1 MCIRLLVVLMLC
13 VSISQ
18 HAIAADAA
26 IEQLPDKS
34 KQEVS
39 AAKPAEKSR
48 GRWLPI
54 PIFVTEPAFGYG
66 LGVALGYF
74 HPEKEKSETEAM
86 PSLQTLDSLGSGRS
100 GQKPPPTI
108 TGVAAGY
115 TNNGTWAA
123 GAAHSASWRNDTIRY
138 AGGLAYVN
146 VNSEFYVLDN
156 PFDFNL
162 EGAAFYQDLKY
173 RLGNSR
179 FFLGGKLLLL
189 QTESVFDRSIPDTSI
204 DLNEESSNNNGIAAA
219 LTFDGRDNVFTPNRG
234 RLMQVDVWRY
244 DEAIGGDFN
253 YWKGRIKLL
262 SFHQLNPKLVLGL
275 RLDASA
281 VDGRAPF
288 YAYPWVSMRGIP
300 ALRYQ
305 GKSTGVIEAEA
316 RWNFLPRW
324 AVLVFGG
331 AGEVGGDNPA
341 FATEDNIVAGGA
353 GIRYYLMQDLGLW
366 LGVDVARGPEEGYGY
381 ITVGQAWK

>member
-1 MCIRLLVVLMLC
+1 MCIRLLVVLALY

-18 HAIAADAA
+18 HAIIAHAAS
-26 IEQLPDKS
+26 EQLPDKS
-34 KQEVS
+34 KQEIS
-39 AAKPAEKSR
+39 AAKPADKSR

-54 PIFVTEPAFGYG
+54 PIFITEPAIGYG
-66 LGVALGYF
+66 LGAAVGYF
-74 HPEKEKSETEAM
+74 HPEKKKTEAM

-108 TGVAAGY
+108 TGVAGGY
-115 TNNGTWAA
+115 TDKGTWAA
-123 GAAHSASWRNDTIRY
+123 GAAHSTSWRNDTIRY
-138 AGGLAYVN
+138 AGGIAYTDL
-146 VNSEFYVLDN
+146 NSEFYVLDN
-156 PFDFNL
+156 PFVFNL
-162 EGAAFYQDLKY
+162 KGAALYQDLKY

-179 FFLGGKLLLL
+179 FFLGAKLLILR
-189 QTESVFDRSIPDTSI
+189 TESVFDRRIPGTEV
-204 DLNEESSNNNGIAAA
+204 DLNESSSSNNGLAAA
-219 LTFDGRDNVFTPNRG
+219 LTFDGRDNVFTPNHG
-234 RLMQVDVWRY
+234 RLMQLDVWRF
-244 DEAIGGDFN
+244 DEGFGGDFN

-262 SFHQLNPKLVLGL
+262 SFHQLHPKLVLGL

-305 GKSTGVIEAEA
+305 GKNTAVIEAEA

-324 AVLVFGG
+324 AVVGFGG
-331 AGEVGGDNPA
+331 AGQVGGDAPA

-353 GIRYYLMQDLGLW
+353 GVRYYLMQDLGLW
-366 LGVDVARGPEEGYGY
+366 LGVDVARGPEEAYGY

>member
-1 MCIRLLVVLMLC
+1 MYIRLLVVLTLC

-18 HAIAADAA
+18 HVITAHAAS
-26 IEQLPDKS
+26 EPLPDKS
-34 KQEVS
+34 KQEIS
-39 AAKPAEKSR
+39 AAKPADKSR

-66 LGVALGYF
+66 LGLALGYF
-74 HPEKEKSETEAM
+74 HPEKKKAEAEAM
-86 PSLQTLDSLGSGRS
+86 PPIETPDSLVSGRS

-108 TGVAAGY
+108 TGVAGGY
-115 TNNGTWAA
+115 TNNDTWAA
-123 GAAHSASWRNDTIRY
+123 GVAHSASWRNDTIRY
-138 AGGLAYVN
+138 AGGLAYTDL
-146 VNSEFYVLDN
+146 NSEFYVLDN

-162 EGAAFYQDLKY
+162 KGAAFYQDLKY

-179 FFLGGKLLLL
+179 FFLGGKLLILK
-189 QTESVFDRSIPDTSI
+189 TESVFDRRIPGTEV
-204 DLNEESSNNNGIAAA
+204 DLNEQSSSNNGLAAA
-219 LTFDGRDNVFTPNRG
+219 LTFDRRDNVFTPNRG
-234 RLMQVDVWRY
+234 QLMQLDVWRF
-244 DEAIGGDFN
+244 DEDFGGDYN

-262 SFHQLNPKLVLGL
+262 SFHQLHPKFVLGL
-275 RLDASA
+275 RLDTSA

-288 YAYPWVSMRGIP
+288 YAYPWVTIRGIP

-324 AVLVFGG
+324 AVVGFVG
-331 AGEVGGDNPA
+331 AGKVGGDAPS

-353 GIRYYLMQDLGLW
+353 GIRYFLMKDLGLW
-366 LGVDVARGPEEGYGY
+366 LGVDVAQGPEEVYGY